1 MPTNY
6 LTKHVPRSV
15 KEVLDVASQD
25 RVLSIVKNSIL
36 NYVRAFMD
44 TMGVNRAIAEELGSS
59 TLQYITDLTLP
70 TNLDPALRP
79 TQLAVMSEQLT
90 QKIPA
95 IIVQET
101 ALPEWVSSGLGQKDS
116 DSYLGAD
123 QVNQFAFIFKCQ
135 IQIAVVTNDQAST
148 QDLSTLISLMF
159 GPLQN
164 LAGGSRIK
172 SDDPKSNWV
181 ITLPLVLPA
190 PTLTPVAL
198 EGDNIE
204 KFWVGQ
210 LPLEVRYESKAA
222 IRITQ
227 DTVKSVTGV
236 VAPPQFNP
244 PPEISLPA
252 TVLLNSEFQVG
263 AQFMELRDKIVVDP
277 KVNFGV
283 SWENLDAANV
293 KIKTLKLGAFD
304 VLVLDGDG
312 KLKARKT
319 CQIVLA

>member
-15 KEVLDVASQD
+15 KDVLDVASQD
-25 RVLSIVKNSIL
+25 RVLSIVKNSMI
-36 NYVRAFMD
+36 NYIRYFMD
-44 TMGVNRAIAEELGSS
+44 TIGVNRAIAEELGSS
-59 TLQYITDLTLP
+59 TLQYITDEKLP
-70 TNLDPALRP
+70 TNDPALRP
-79 TQLAVMSEQLT
+79 TQLAVMNEQLT

-95 IIVQET
+95 ILVQET
-101 ALPEWVSSGLGQKDS
+101 SLPEWVSAGLGQKDS

-123 QVNQFAFIFKCQ
+123 QVNQFAFIFKCP
-135 IQIAVVTNDQAST
+135 IQIAVITNDQPST
-148 QDLSTLISLMF
+148 QDLTTLISLML

-181 ITLPLVLPA
+181 ITLPLVFPA

-204 KFWVGQ
+204 KYWVGQ
-210 LPLEVRYESKAA
+210 IGLEVRYESKAA

-236 VAPPQFNP
+236 AAPPEFNP
-244 PPEISLPA
+244 PPIISLAA

-283 SWENLDAANV
+283 AWETLDPANV
-293 KIKTLKLGAFD
+293 KIKALKLGSFD

-312 KLKARKT
+312 NLKAKKT